1 MKVIEE
7 ELLYIEGKLMEIF
20 HEMQEEKITAPSIFF
35 GFFSVIMTL
44 AAKADMKPKLF
55 ESILKSAIKEYKSR
69 PKKQRITS

>member
-1 MKVIEE
+1 VKVIEE

>member
-1 MKVIEE
+1 LKVIEE

-55 ESILKSAIKEYKSR
+55 ESILKSAIKEYKTW
-69 PKKQRITS
+69 PKNKG

>member
-1 MKVIEE
+1 
-7 ELLYIEGKLMEIF
+7 MEIF

-55 ESILKSAIKEYKSR
+55 ESILKSAIKEYKTW
-69 PKKQRITS
+69 PKNKG

>member
-20 HEMQEEKITAPSIFF
+20 HEMQEEKITPPSIFF
-35 GFFSVIMTL
+35 GFFSVVMTL

-55 ESILKSAIKEYKSR
+55 EAILKSAIKEYKSR
-69 PKKQRITS
+69 PKKQRITL

>member
-44 AAKADMKPKLF
+44 ASAAEMEPKQF
-55 ESILKSAIKEYKSR
+55 ERILKSAIKEYKSW
-69 PKKQRITS
+69 PKNKG

>member
-55 ESILKSAIKEYKSR
+55 ESILKSAIKEYKTW
-69 PKKQRITS
+69 PKNKG